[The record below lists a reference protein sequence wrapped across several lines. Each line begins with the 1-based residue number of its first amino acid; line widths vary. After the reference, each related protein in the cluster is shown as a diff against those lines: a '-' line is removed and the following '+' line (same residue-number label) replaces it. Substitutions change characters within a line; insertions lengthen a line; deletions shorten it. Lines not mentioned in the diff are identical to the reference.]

1 MKIKAVCEMTGLTDR
16 AVRYYIEE
24 QLISPE
30 YTENY
35 LGRKSFEFTEDDV
48 QQLQDISVLR
58 KFGFS
63 IAEIKEM
70 YANPDLIFPIAK
82 SLQQRKQTIIEE
94 ENNLLKALSQ
104 LDEDHCY
111 SLSELA
117 ECLSAPVVNEPVPA
131 EDSKLNI
138 LKIVLE
144 HAKSLLLAIATWMPV
159 GLFIAGVIRCL
170 RANRYPVP
178 NPRAIIFILIVLAPS
193 LALVLLPKLKS
204 QFSKHVIVKVIL
216 VVLCIL
222 SIPFS
227 FLSGILISSRS
238 ETSDIRNYRVL
249 DVNCFAHQSSFYQE
263 LFPARPHYFV
273 NEQQPD
279 GSWETVYLDAH
290 YFYRY
295 MFFMDYTYD
304 IYAEWPLDKETF
316 HEEVSRV
323 QDLYNRKAAG
333 YTTMQKGNYT
343 CLIKFYGDQP
353 FTEVTNNYTYY
364 IFAYDEEN
372 LTVRYILCDS
382 LSNGVDQPYYLSL
395 DW

>member
-1 MKIKAVCEMTGLTDR
+1 M
-16 AVRYYIEE
+16 
-24 QLISPE
+24 
-30 YTENY
+30 
-35 LGRKSFEFTEDDV
+35 
-48 QQLQDISVLR
+48 
-58 KFGFS
+58 
-63 IAEIKEM
+63 
-70 YANPDLIFPIAK
+70 
-82 SLQQRKQTIIEE
+82 
-94 ENNLLKALSQ
+94 KALSQ

-131 EDSKLNI
+131 EDSKLNVFKMI
-138 LKIVLE
+138 ISYTKT
-144 HAKSLLLAIATWMPV
+144 LLLAIATWMPV
-159 GLFIAGVIRCL
+159 SLFIAGAIRSIHSDE
-170 RANRYPVP
+170 YPVP
-178 NPRAIIFILIVLAPS
+178 EPKAIIFILITLTPS
-193 LALVLLPKLKS
+193 LLLALVPKIKFRIPKQHILKT
-204 QFSKHVIVKVIL
+204 ILVIL
-216 VVLCIL
+216 CFL

-227 FLSGILISSRS
+227 FMFGIFISSHS
-238 ETSDIRNYRVL
+238 ETSDIRNYCRL
-249 DVNCFAHQSSFYQE
+249 DADCRANRDSFFQE
-263 LFPARPHYFV
+263 LFPARPHYSV

-304 IYAEWPLDKETF
+304 IYAEWPLDKEAF

-353 FTEVTNNYTYY
+353 FTEGTHNYTYY